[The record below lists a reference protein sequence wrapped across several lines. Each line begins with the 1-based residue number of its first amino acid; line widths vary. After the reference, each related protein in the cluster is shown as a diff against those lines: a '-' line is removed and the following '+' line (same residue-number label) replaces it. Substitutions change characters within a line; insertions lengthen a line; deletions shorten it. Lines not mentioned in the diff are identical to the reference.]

1 MDNLMIFEG
10 HKVEVFEF
18 NGQVLFNKNH
28 VGECLGIKNVND
40 NIRTMNKKQVVKL
53 TNSVIGN
60 ADIRKLNN
68 AGENFLTESGVYKL
82 IFKSKKENAERF
94 QDWVTDEVL
103 PSIRKTGSYQQKALT
118 PIEQLRLQNQALL
131 QLDTR
136 VEEVNKDLQSFK
148 LDMPILGIEESRITA
163 AVKKKGVNCLGGKD
177 SEAYQD
183 KSIRGKVY
191 ADLYGQLKRE
201 FGVATYKAIKRCQ
214 CDCAIKVIENYVLP
228 LALKEEIEDANSQYA
243 FVG

>member
-1 MDNLMIFEG
+1 MIFEG
-10 HKVEVFEF
+10 HKVEIFDF
-18 NGQVLFNKNH
+18 NGTVLFNPRH
-28 VGECLGIKNVND
+28 VGECLELTESAVRMSIAK
-40 NIRTMNKKQVVKL
+40 MNEKQVIKLKNLDVKD
-53 TNSVIGN
+53 T
-60 ADIRKLNN
+60 DIRKLNN

-82 IFKSKKENAERF
+82 IFKSKKEQAEKF

-103 PSIRKTGSYQQKALT
+103 PAIRKTGTYQSKVLT

-136 VEEVNKDLQSFK
+136 VEEVNKDLQEFK

-163 AVKKKGVNCLGGKD
+163 AVKRKGVNCLGGKD

-191 ADLYGQLKRE
+191 ADIYGQLKRE
-201 FGVATYKAIKRCQ
+201 FGVTTYKAIKRCQ
-214 CDCAIKVIENYVLP
+214 CDCAIRVVENYELP
-228 LALKEEIEDANSQYA
+228 LALKEQIEDANSQYA